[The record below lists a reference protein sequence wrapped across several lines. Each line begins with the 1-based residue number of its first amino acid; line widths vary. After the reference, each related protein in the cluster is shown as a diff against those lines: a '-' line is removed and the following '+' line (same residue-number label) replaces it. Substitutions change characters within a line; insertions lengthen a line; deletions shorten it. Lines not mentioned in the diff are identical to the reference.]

1 MIGFPVRWASAKP
14 PFHVPCQA
22 IFSALATIFEAS
34 ACAWEKRGGAK
45 KAPASNML
53 RLIICLVGRYLKI
66 LVTIN
71 CISSFEIFS
80 VKPFLPVD
88 VITVDSQG
96 RARQRELTAIQ
107 YVMKRY
113 TLIPI
118 FLGGLMTFSL
128 CLEAQERPG
137 QGGGRGPGQGGR
149 GGEGG
154 RGGGQN
160 IREAMIKKF
169 DKNGDGKLDEN
180 ERPSREQ
187 IQAFFREQL
196 GGGQDGRPGGPG
208 ARGGRGGEGG
218 RLGGPGQGGPGDRGG
233 FGGRGGFRPPNPVME
248 AIDTNKD
255 GALSADELKNA
266 SKALA
271 ALDKNKDGK
280 IDQEEMR
287 PQFDRA
293 QGGRGGS
300 DRGQGD
306 RPGGFRRPGQGGQ
319 GDRPGGF
326 RRPGQGGQGDRP
338 GGFRRPGQEGGRG
351 ESRPGGPGA
360 GGRENPQRPR
370 GDGDRNAPPRKD
382 I

>member
-1 MIGFPVRWASAKP
+1 MKPFPV
-14 PFHVPCQA
+14 
-22 IFSALATIFEAS
+22 E
-34 ACAWEKRGGAK
+34 
-45 KAPASNML
+45 
-53 RLIICLVGRYLKI
+53 Y
-66 LVTIN
+66 
-71 CISSFEIFS
+71 
-80 VKPFLPVD
+80 
-88 VITVDSQG
+88 VITIDSNG
-96 RARQRELTAIQ
+96 LERHRGSTANPIFI
-107 YVMKRY
+107 MKKY

-128 CLEAQERPG
+128 SLQAQERPG
-137 QGGGRGPGQGGR
+137 QGGR
-149 GGEGG
+149 GGDGG

-196 GGGQDGRPGGPG
+196 GGGQGGRPAGPG
-208 ARGGRGGEGG
+208 QGGRGGEGG
-218 RLGGPGQGGPGDRGG
+218 RPGGPGQGGPSDRGG

-280 IDQEEMR
+280 IDQVEMR

-326 RRPGQGGQGDRP
+326 RRPSQGGQGDRP
-338 GGFRRPGQEGGRG
+338 GGFRRPGQGGRDGESRPGAPGAGGRDNPRGPREGGGRG
-351 ESRPGGPGA
+351 ESRPGS
-360 GGRENPQRPR
+360 GGRETPRRPR
-370 GDGDRNAPPRKD
+370 GSGDRDTSPRKD

>member
-1 MIGFPVRWASAKP
+1 M
-14 PFHVPCQA
+14 
-22 IFSALATIFEAS
+22 
-34 ACAWEKRGGAK
+34 K
-45 KAPASNML
+45 K
-53 RLIICLVGRYLKI
+53 
-66 LVTIN
+66 
-71 CISSFEIFS
+71 
-80 VKPFLPVD
+80 
-88 VITVDSQG
+88 
-96 RARQRELTAIQ
+96 
-107 YVMKRY
+107 Y

-128 CLEAQERPG
+128 SLQAQER
-137 QGGGRGPGQGGR
+137 PGQGGR

-196 GGGQDGRPGGPG
+196 GGGQGGRPAGPG
-208 ARGGRGGEGG
+208 QGGRGGEGG
-218 RLGGPGQGGPGDRGG
+218 RPGVPGQGGPSDRGG
-233 FGGRGGFRPPNPVME
+233 FGSRGGFRPPNPVME

-280 IDQEEMR
+280 IDQIEMR

-306 RPGGFRRPGQGGQ
+306 RPGGFRRPTQ
-319 GDRPGGF
+319 
-326 RRPGQGGQGDRP
+326 
-338 GGFRRPGQEGGRG
+338 GGRG
-351 ESRPGGPGA
+351 ESRPGAPGAGGRDNPRGRGEGQPGAGDRETPRGRGESRPGA
-360 GGRENPQRPR
+360 GGRETPRRPR
-370 GDGDRNAPPRKD
+370 EGGDRDTPPRKD